1 MSTNADSLFYPTP
14 IQVGF
19 ILERY
24 QYRGQTITMDNLQEK
39 ADQLTALV
47 AAQASEITGLK
58 DGLSILAHHRDLAQ
72 QAWKDLITQQI
83 EMYESLY
90 SDKVYEKQEQVDFE
104 DYRMRASIL
113 EDVECCM
120 SESDFEDIVDFDFDF
135 SHHRGSMEIQTEVL
149 INDSEMQSVIEKI
162 VMHTIDL
169 VSSKLKEGQNNG

>member
-1 MSTNADSLFYPTP
+1 MPIVYYPTP

-19 ILERY
+19 IAERY
-24 QYRGQTITMDNLQEK
+24 RFRGQTKFMDNLQNN

-47 AAQASEITGLK
+47 AAQASEINVLRE
-58 DGLSILAHHRDLAQ
+58 GLSILAHHRDLGQ

-90 SDKVYEKQEQVDFE
+90 SNDFTTKQEQVDFE
-104 DYRMRASIL
+104 DYRIRASIL
-113 EDVECCM
+113 EDVEGCM
-120 SESDFEDIVDFDFDF
+120 SESDFEDIVDLDFDF
-135 SHHRGSMEIQTEVL
+135 SHHRGTMEIQTEVL

-169 VSSKLKEGQNNG
+169 VASKLQEGQNNG